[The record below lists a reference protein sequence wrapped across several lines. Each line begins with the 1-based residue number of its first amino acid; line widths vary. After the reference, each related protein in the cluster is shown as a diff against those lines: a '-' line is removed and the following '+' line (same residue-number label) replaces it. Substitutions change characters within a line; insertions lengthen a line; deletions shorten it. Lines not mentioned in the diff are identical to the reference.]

1 MNRAKVA
8 GLAAVVSV
16 LALLWVACGSA
27 PAACPE
33 PRRRAEG
40 GKLVYGLT
48 LTPSGMDPH
57 VHASSELGI
66 PLTGV
71 YDTLVWQG
79 LDGEFVSGLAESWE
93 VSDDGLIYTFH
104 LRQGVKFHD
113 GTPFNAQAV
122 KFNLDRIVDPQ
133 TKSQKA
139 VFMLG
144 PYDHAEVVDDDT
156 IEVYLQQP
164 FAPLL
169 DSLSQVYLG
178 MASPAAVKKWGRDYQ
193 MHQVGTGPFIF
204 EEYVPKDHLTLVRNP
219 DYDWAPTI
227 FDHQGPA
234 YLEEIEFR
242 FLVEP
247 ATRALALESGEAQV
261 MGEIPPQD
269 AQRLSEDPDF
279 QLMPVAL
286 PGTPLMLFMNT
297 QRPPTDDLRVRQA
310 LIYAADREAI
320 VTAIFKNLSPVAYGP
335 LNAVT
340 LGYAEAVAGLYD
352 HDPELAKDLL
362 KEAGWVDADSD
373 GVLDKEGQSLRV
385 EAYLMSW
392 GFMPEVAQL
401 LQAQFKAV
409 GVEMRSQVV
418 AYPAALDAAREGKHH
433 LIPFTLSSSD
443 PDILRTFFHS
453 DGGFNWAKVQDPR
466 LDELLEEGAR
476 ARDPDKRKELYA
488 DAQQIIMNE
497 ALILPVRDYVNLNA
511 ASAQVKGLRYDLRGW
526 FPWLYDVY
534 LAEGR

>member
-8 GLAAVVSV
+8 GLAAITSV
-16 LALLWVACGSA
+16 LALLLVACSSA
-27 PAACPE
+27 PAAK
-33 PRRRAEG
+33 G

-48 LTPSGMDPH
+48 LAPSGIDPH

-66 PLTGV
+66 PLTSV
-71 YDTLVWQG
+71 YDTLVWQD
-79 LDGEFVSGLAESWE
+79 LDGEFVPGLAESWE
-93 VSDDGLIYTFH
+93 VSDDGLIYTFR
-104 LRQGVKFHD
+104 LRKDVKFHD

-144 PYDHAEVVDDDT
+144 PYDHTEVVGDYT
-156 IEVYLQQP
+156 IKVYLQEP

-178 MASPAAVKKWGRDYQ
+178 MASLAATEKWGLDYQ
-193 MHQVGTGPFIF
+193 MHQVGTGPFMF
-204 EEYVPKDHLTLVRNP
+204 KEYVPNDHLTLTRNP
-219 DYDWAPTI
+219 DYNWAPAI

-242 FLVEP
+242 FFVEP

-269 AQRLSEDPDF
+269 AQRLSDDPDF
-279 QLMPVAL
+279 QLVPVAL
-286 PGTPLMLFMNT
+286 PGTPLVLFMNT
-297 QRPPTDDLRVRQA
+297 QRPPTDNLRVRQA

-320 VTAIFKNLSPVAYGP
+320 VTAIFKNLSPVAHGP

-340 LGYAEAVAGLYD
+340 LGYDEGMTGLYN
-352 HDPELAKDLL
+352 HDPELAENLL
-362 KEAGWVDADSD
+362 KEAGWVDADGD
-373 GVLDKEGQSLRV
+373 GVLEKDSQPLMV
-385 EAYLMSW
+385 EAYLMGW

-409 GVEMRSQVV
+409 GVEMRNQVV
-418 AYPAALDAAREGKHH
+418 AYPAALEAAREGKHH
-433 LIPFTLSSSD
+433 LIPFSLSSSD

-453 DGGFNWAKVQDPR
+453 DGGFNWAKIQDPR

-476 ARDPDKRKELYA
+476 TRDPEKRKELYA
-488 DAQQIIMNE
+488 EAQQIIMAE
-497 ALILPVRDYVNLNA
+497 AWIIPIRDYVNLNA
-511 ASAQVKGLRYDLRGW
+511 ASAQVRGLRYDLRGW

-534 LAEGR
+534 LAESR

>member
-1 MNRAKVA
+1 MSGAKMP
-8 GLAAVVSV
+8 GLAVIVSV
-16 LALLWVACGSA
+16 LALMLAACSSA
-27 PAACPE
+27 PAAG
-33 PRRRAEG
+33 G

-48 LTPSGMDPH
+48 LTPSGIDPH
-57 VHASSELGI
+57 VNASSELGI
-66 PLTGV
+66 PLTSV
-71 YDTLVWQG
+71 YDTLVWQD
-79 LDGEFVSGLAESWE
+79 LDGEFVPGLAESWE

-104 LRQGVKFHD
+104 LRKDVRFHD
-113 GTPFNAQAV
+113 GAPFNATAV

-144 PYDHAEVVDDDT
+144 PYDHAEVVDDYT
-156 IEVYLQQP
+156 VQVYLQQP

-178 MASPAAVKKWGRDYQ
+178 MASPAAVEKWGLDYQ
-193 MHQVGTGPFIF
+193 MHQVGTGPFVF
-204 EEYVPKDHLTLVRNP
+204 QEYVPKDHLTLVRNS
-219 DYDWAPTI
+219 DYNWAPAI
-227 FDHQGPA
+227 FNHQGPA

-242 FLVEP
+242 FFVEP
-247 ATRALALESGEAQV
+247 ATRALVLESGQAQV

-269 AQRLSEDPDF
+269 AQRLSDDADF
-279 QLMPVAL
+279 RLIPVAL

-297 QRPPTDDLRVRQA
+297 ERPPTDDLRVRQA

-320 VTAIFKNLSPVAYGP
+320 VAAIFKNLSPVAHGP

-340 LGYAEAVAGLYD
+340 RGYDEEVAGLYD
-352 HDPELAKDLL
+352 HNPELAKDLL
-362 KEAGWVDADSD
+362 NGAGWVDADGD
-373 GVLDKEGQSLRV
+373 GVLDKEGQPLRV
-385 EAYLMSW
+385 EAYLMGW

-409 GVEMRSQVV
+409 GVEVRSQVV
-418 AYPAALDAAREGKHH
+418 AYPAALEAAREGKHH

-476 ARDPDKRKELYA
+476 TLDSEERKELYA
-488 DAQQIIMNE
+488 EAQQSIMAE
-497 ALILPVRDYVNLNA
+497 ALIIPIRDYVNLNA
-511 ASAQVKGLRYDLRGW
+511 ASAQVKGLRYGLSGW

-534 LAEGR
+534 LAGGRSD

>member
-1 MNRAKVA
+1 MYTKKRFFI
-8 GLAAVVSV
+8 LIIIT
-16 LALLWVACGSA
+16 LLLTLPTGCGRS
-27 PAACPE
+27 PTGGPG
-33 PRRRAEG
+33 G

-48 LTPSGMDPH
+48 LTPSGIDPH
-57 VHASSELGI
+57 VNASSELGI
-66 PLTGV
+66 PLTSV
-71 YDTLVWQG
+71 YDTLVWQDPSG
-79 LDGEFVSGLAESWE
+79 RASGRSLDGEFVPGLAESWE
-93 VSDDGLIYTFH
+93 VSDDGLVYTFH
-104 LRQGVKFHD
+104 LRRDVKFHD

-144 PYDHAEVVDDDT
+144 PYDHAEVIDDDT
-156 IEVYLQQP
+156 VKVYLKEP

-178 MASPAAVKKWGRDYQ
+178 MASPTAVEKWGLDYQ

-204 EEYVPKDHLTLVRNP
+204 KEYIPKDHLTLVRNP
-219 DYDWAPTI
+219 DYNWAPAI

-234 YLEEIEFR
+234 YLQEVVFR
-242 FLVEP
+242 FFVEP
-247 ATRALALESGEAQV
+247 ATRVLALEAGEAHV

-269 AQRLSEDPDF
+269 AQRLSDDPDF
-279 QLMPVAL
+279 QLIAVAL

-310 LIYAADREAI
+310 LIYAADRKAI

-335 LNAVT
+335 LDAVT
-340 LGYAEAVAGLYD
+340 IGYDEEVARLYD
-352 HDPELAKDLL
+352 HDPGLAKDLL
-362 KEAGWVDADSD
+362 QEAGWVDADGN
-373 GVLDKEGQSLRV
+373 GVLEKDGQPLRV
-385 EAYLMSW
+385 EAYLMDW

-409 GVEMRSQVV
+409 GVEMQSQLV
-418 AYPAALDAAREGKHH
+418 AYPAALEAAREGRHN

-453 DGGFNWAKVQDPR
+453 EGGFNWAKVRDPK
-466 LDELLEEGAR
+466 LDELLDEGAR
-476 ARDPDKRKELYA
+476 TLDPGKRRELYA
-488 DAQQIIMNE
+488 EAQQIIMAE
-497 ALILPVRDYVNLNA
+497 ALILPIRDYVNLNA
-511 ASAQVKGLRYDLRGW
+511 ASAQVKGLRYDSRGW

-534 LAEGR
+534 LA